1 VTAAI
6 PTVSRWRK
14 LPRTIFSAAVLA
26 ASLVGGRAEAQAG
39 RASPDSVLE
48 AIRREGMEHSQAEP
62 LAQAL
67 MDSIGPRLTGTAGEK
82 AARDWLIGRYR
93 AWGVDAR
100 NEQYGTWTE
109 WRRGAT
115 HVDLLEPRV
124 RTLNGT
130 LLAYSPGTRG
140 PVQAEAV
147 AVPAFTSPAELN
159 AWLPSVKGKLVLASA
174 APATCRPDESWERAA
189 TPETLE
195 RMRRDRGAA
204 DTAWRRSLDAAGI
217 SPRWLPMK
225 LEAAGAAGVIAVSW
239 TGGWGA
245 DRVMNAWTL
254 RMPMVTLDCED
265 YGLVHRLA
273 SHGQKPVLR
282 VDADAQFGGDVPVF
296 NTVATIRGSEHPE
309 EFVVL
314 SAHLDSWDGGSGAT
328 DNGAG
333 TVAVMEAVR
342 ILRQAYPHPRRTI
355 VIGHW
360 GGEEEGLN
368 GSGAFAADHPQVVG
382 GMQAL
387 FNIDLG
393 TGRIDSVSMGGL
405 AGAGPVVRRWLS
417 RIPVSLAGP
426 VSVDEPGTSTEGH
439 SDHSSFA
446 CRGAPAFDLLPVEWD
461 YRAYTWHTGRDTYDK
476 LVMDDVR
483 SNAVLLAMLAYLAAE
498 DPQRVPRDR
507 ASNAAMAPCTKPARS
522 MIEFLESLL
531 Q

>member
-1 VTAAI
+1 
-6 PTVSRWRK
+6 
-14 LPRTIFSAAVLA
+14 
-26 ASLVGGRAEAQAG
+26 
-39 RASPDSVLE
+39 
-48 AIRREGMEHSQAEP
+48 
-62 LAQAL
+62 
-67 MDSIGPRLTGTAGEK
+67 
-82 AARDWLIGRYR
+82 
-93 AWGVDAR
+93 
-100 NEQYGTWTE
+100 
-109 WRRGAT
+109 
-115 HVDLLEPRV
+115 
-124 RTLNGT
+124 
-130 LLAYSPGTRG
+130 
-140 PVQAEAV
+140 
-147 AVPAFTSPAELN
+147 
-159 AWLPSVKGKLVLASA
+159 
-174 APATCRPDESWERAA
+174 
-189 TPETLE
+189 
-195 RMRRDRGAA
+195 
-204 DTAWRRSLDAAGI
+204 
-217 SPRWLPMK
+217 MK

-239 TGGWGA
+239 AGGWGA

-296 NTVATIRGSEHPE
+296 NTVATIRGTEHPE

-314 SAHLDSWDGGSGAT
+314 SAHLDSWDGGAGAT

-360 GGEEEGLN
+360 DGEEEGLN

-405 AGAGPVVRRWLS
+405 SGAGPVMRRWLS
-417 RIPVSLAGP
+417 RIPSSVAGP

-461 YRAYTWHTGRDTYDK
+461 YRTYTWHTGRDTYDK

-507 ASNAAMAPCTKPARS
+507 AAKAALAPCTKPARS